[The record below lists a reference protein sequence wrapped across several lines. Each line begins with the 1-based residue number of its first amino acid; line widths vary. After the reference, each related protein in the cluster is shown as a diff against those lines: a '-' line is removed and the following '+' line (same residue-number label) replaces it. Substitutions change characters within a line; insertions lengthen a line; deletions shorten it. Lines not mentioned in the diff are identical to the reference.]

1 MTARWHHRWRR
12 ASERVRCLSL
22 VPRGRQECVCRAS
35 PSLPSPIPSALS
47 MNSISNTLTPTDA
60 HSALSLTLPTS
71 CSLRSNC
78 SRASHETSPP
88 SDSQSGWA
96 APLVP
101 PPKKKRNATP
111 DDVVTAPISI
121 AGRVRLYPQFRTSFI
136 PAVIIAQIFPGPGIL
151 HLNDNR
157 RRFLFLV
164 RGNRRRK

>member
-47 MNSISNTLTPTDA
+47 MNSISNTLTPTRRTLTA
-60 HSALSLTLPTS
+60 HSLPP

-101 PPKKKRNATP
+101 RPAEEEEECDTGRRCYRSHFHCGSCSFVPTISNVIHSRRNYGA
-111 DDVVTAPISI
+111 D
-121 AGRVRLYPQFRTSFI
+121 
-136 PAVIIAQIFPGPGIL
+136 FPRSRYFTFERQSETFPVFGSW
-151 HLNDNR
+151 
-157 RRFLFLV
+157 
-164 RGNRRRK
+164 K

>member
-35 PSLPSPIPSALS
+35 PSLPTPIPSALS
-47 MNSISNTLTPTDA
+47 MNSISNTLTPTRRTLTA
-60 HSALSLTLPTS
+60 HSLPP

-101 PPKKKRNATP
+101 PPKKKTNATP

-136 PAVIIAQIFPGPGIL
+136 PAVITAQTFPGPGIL

>member
-47 MNSISNTLTPTDA
+47 MNSISNTLTPTRRTLTA
-60 HSALSLTLPTS
+60 HSLPPS
-71 CSLRSNC
+71 SLRSNC

-101 PPKKKRNATP
+101 PPKKKTNATP

-121 AGRVRLYPQFRTSFI
+121 AGRVRLYPQFQTSFI
-136 PAVIIAQIFPGPGIL
+136 PAVITAQTFPGPGIL